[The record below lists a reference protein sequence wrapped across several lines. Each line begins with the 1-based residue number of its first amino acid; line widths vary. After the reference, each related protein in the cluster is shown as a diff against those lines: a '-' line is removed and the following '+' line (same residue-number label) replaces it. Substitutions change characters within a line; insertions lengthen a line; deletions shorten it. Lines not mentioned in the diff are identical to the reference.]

1 MSVSKCLIL
10 YFVNSLVK
18 LSGDANKSFFFN
30 ILGVT
35 TIGNK
40 IYVLSGHDGE
50 NSFFSSIEVYDTET
64 SRWSELPILTLPYG
78 RCRFTCVAMDTKQAW
93 PRIGLIVHMYMQKS
107 RAFCYIMYCVNY
119 LLLIG
124 IFYKLL
130 FWCKNNAKMS
140 IICKYNWKIA
150 QCDSEIFDLVI
161 LYWACDNRMFC
172 AICLFDIMCSSR
184 S

>member
-1 MSVSKCLIL
+1 MCWVDMMERTRSSPALKCMTQRQAGGQSFLSWLFRTGGADLRVLPWTPNKRDPELVWL
-10 YFVNSLVK
+10 Y
-18 LSGDANKSFFFN
+18 
-30 ILGVT
+30 I
-35 TIGNK
+35 
-40 IYVLSGHDGE
+40 
-50 NSFFSSIEVYDTET
+50 
-64 SRWSELPILTLPYG
+64 
-78 RCRFTCVAMDTKQAW
+78 CTCK
-93 PRIGLIVHMYMQKS
+93 KS

-172 AICLFDIMCSSR
+172 AICLFDTMCSSR